1 MSMRIRR
8 RTVRRPEPLVR
19 VRVLPPKL
27 PRLPRLLPK
36 RKPRPEPLVKVR
48 VLPPKLPRLPRP
60 LPKRKPRPEPLVKVR
75 VLPPK
80 LPRIRLER
88 PRPKPFRERNPVV
101 VGAVGL
107 TVLALLT
114 VAAFN
119 ADRLPL
125 IGGGDT
131 YSAAFSEAGGLKPGD
146 EVRIAGVK
154 VGKVEGVDLAGDHVK
169 VTFKVKGR
177 PAFGTDTGAS
187 IRVKTILGAKYL
199 ALYPKGP
206 GRLKPG
212 SEIPLRRTVSAYDVV
227 QAFSDL
233 TTTTEKVDTDRLAKA
248 LDTLSVTFQDSPEE
262 VRASIKGLS
271 RISRTVASRDKALRG
286 LLDHADGVT
295 EVLAGH
301 TKDFSALVKD
311 GDALFKEI
319 GKRRTAI
326 HKLLKSSA
334 LLGIELSG
342 LVDDNSKE
350 IGPALK
356 NLNTFV
362 KMLERNQTSLD
373 RSVRLLAP
381 YVRLFT
387 NTLGNGR
394 WFDSYVQNLVAAP
407 VTPRTGGTR

>member
-1 MSMRIRR
+1 MRLRVPRR
-8 RTVRRPEPLVR
+8 RR
-19 VRVLPPKL
+19 
-27 PRLPRLLPK
+27 
-36 RKPRPEPLVKVR
+36 RPEPLVKVR
-48 VLPPKLPRLPRP
+48 VLPPKLPRLPRL
-60 LPKRKPRPEPLVKVR
+60 LPQRRPRPQPLVKVR

-80 LPRIRLER
+80 LPRIRLKR
-88 PRPKPFRERNPVV
+88 PRLKPFREQNPVV

-107 TVLALLT
+107 TFLALLT
-114 VAAFN
+114 FAAFD
-119 ADRLPL
+119 ADSLPL

-154 VGKVEGVDLAGDHVK
+154 VGKVDGVDLDGDHVK

-177 PAFGTDTGAS
+177 PAFGTDTGAA

-206 GRLKPG
+206 GQLKPG
-212 SEIPLRRTVSAYDVV
+212 SEIPLGRTVSAYDVV

-233 TTTTEKVDTDRLAKA
+233 TTTTEAVDTDRLAKA
-248 LDTLSVTFQDSPEE
+248 LDTLSLTFRDSPEE

-271 RISRTVASRDKALRG
+271 RISRTVASRDQALRG

-295 EVLAGH
+295 KVLAGH
-301 TKDFSALVKD
+301 TRDFSALVKD

-319 GKRRTAI
+319 DKRRAAI
-326 HKLLKSSA
+326 HTLLKSSA
-334 LLGIELSG
+334 LLGVELSG

-356 NLNTFV
+356 NLDTFL
-362 KMLERNQTSLD
+362 KMLERNQASLD
-373 RSVRLLAP
+373 RSVQLLAP